1 MEEVSNQH
9 IVRKTAQWQERAV
22 RYAIIPRGCLCV
34 ELTPSGKTK
43 IKIGEGTKY
52 YEQLPYI
59 GADVDLS
66 SFFTREEL
74 ETMIKDQVS
83 AILDEVLS
91 KGSILRLVGSI
102 APSKDALPKRD
113 NTTGEIR
120 FVKNPKPTAD
130 DMYIEYIWTGDRWER
145 LGSAT
150 NGDVDLSQF
159 AKADEV
165 NKRLSQINNKMTTIN
180 QQISSLESKSHTHVN
195 QRILD
200 NTTASFTLED
210 KAKLDSIEEG
220 ANKYVLPN
228 ATRHSKGGIIV
239 GDGLLIDDKARL
251 SIDPD
256 TIPSSSPEQYAP
268 GSGIRFQKETNVTE
282 IINAGVTEISIKNG
296 QLVVQQNGESI
307 SFDLPAGGEVPDFS
321 SILVHANYNEE
332 MKE

>member
-43 IKIGEGTKY
+43 IKIGEGGKY

-59 GADVDLS
+59 GADTDLS

-74 ETMIKDQVS
+74 ETLIKDQVTR
-83 AILDEVLS
+83 ILDEVLS

-145 LGSAT
+145 LGTAT
-150 NGDVDLSQF
+150 NGDIDLSQF
-159 AKADEV
+159 AKADYVE
-165 NKRLSQINNKMTTIN
+165 KKITQIN
-180 QQISSLESKSHTHVN
+180 QQLSTLKSSAHTHSN
-195 QRILD
+195 QHILD
-200 NTTASFTLED
+200 HTTASFTSED
-210 KAKLDSIEEG
+210 RQKLDSIENG

-228 ATRHSKGGIIV
+228 ATRHSKGGVII
-239 GDGLLIDDKARL
+239 GDGILIDEKARI
-251 SIDPD
+251 SIDPNMLQ
-256 TIPSSSPEQYAP
+256 SAEHYAP
-268 GSGIRFQKETNVTE
+268 GEGIEFQKETDVTK
-282 IINAGVTEISIKNG
+282 IINSGVTEVRISND
-296 QLVVQQNGESI
+296 QLIVQQNGKSI
-307 SFDLPAGGEVPDFS
+307 TFDIPSNGSGETPDLS
-321 SILVHANYNEE
+321 SILVHANYDAET
-332 MKE
+332 KE